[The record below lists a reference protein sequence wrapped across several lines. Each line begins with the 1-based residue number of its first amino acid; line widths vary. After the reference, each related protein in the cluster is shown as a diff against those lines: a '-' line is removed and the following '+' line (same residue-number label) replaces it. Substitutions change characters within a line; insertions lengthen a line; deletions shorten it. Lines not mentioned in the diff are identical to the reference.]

1 MQEPDNTGFLA
12 DSRTKPSTCVP
23 TRASEYMLSAFQIL
37 NGKNYQLS
45 GPIPPSMNYEE
56 FLKRMKEIKEMGYV
70 KSHRKGDT
78 GIGKT
83 LEDLLGITENNIAGP
98 DFDVY
103 ELKSGRK
110 DSVSMLTLFTKTP
123 MPKGAIRN
131 LLSAYGYKQRKGIH
145 ATRQKK
151 LGDYMKLPDVM
162 PEEISIGE
170 KELHITVD
178 AARKN
183 SLGLI
188 LRIMNDKIHVVDD
201 KNVEAYYEESVL
213 KEAFERKYL
222 RLIYVLASS
231 KREDGEEYLW
241 FDEAYRLAGF
251 SFGRFSELVKKAII
265 KLDLR
270 VGHYPDGR
278 LHDHGTGFR
287 VLPKYLPECFEKIE
301 KIL

>member
-1 MQEPDNTGFLA
+1 
-12 DSRTKPSTCVP
+12 
-23 TRASEYMLSAFQIL
+23 
-37 NGKNYQLS
+37 
-45 GPIPPSMNYEE
+45 MNYEE

-70 KSHRKGDT
+70 RSHRKGDT

-98 DFDVY
+98 DFDIY

-110 DSVSMLTLFTKTP
+110 DSISMLTLFTKTP
-123 MPKGAIRN
+123 MPKGAIKN
-131 LLSAYGYKQRKGIH
+131 LLGAYGYRQRIVRSQD
-145 ATRQKK
+145 ASQKK
-151 LGDYMKLPDVM
+151 LGDYIKLKETM
-162 PEEISIGE
+162 PEEIPIEE

-178 AARKN
+178 AAKKN

-188 LRIMNDKIHVVDD
+188 LRIIDDRIHVVDG

-213 KEAFERKYL
+213 KEAFEKKYS
-222 RLIYVLASS
+222 RLIYVLAAS
-231 KREDGEEYLW
+231 KKENGEEYLW

-270 VGHYPDGR
+270 VGHYSDGR